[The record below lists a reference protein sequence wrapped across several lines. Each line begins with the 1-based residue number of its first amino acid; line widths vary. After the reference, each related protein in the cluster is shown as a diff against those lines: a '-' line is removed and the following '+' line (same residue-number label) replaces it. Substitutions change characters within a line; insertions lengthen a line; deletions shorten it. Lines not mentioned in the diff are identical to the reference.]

1 MAIGARGVALTFPLS
16 LQGPLMKQHLSGL
29 RQWRRVCTG
38 AAFTLCVSAAHGA
51 PLEPL
56 PDDSLPTAAPDGT
69 TQITQTREQNAV
81 TSVRVTRGGNVYHVT
96 PPEQIPSHEGGGRA
110 AQWEIFEFRS
120 KARNDRPSA
129 PPPPGR

>member
-1 MAIGARGVALTFPLS
+1 MAAGARGVALTFPLS

-38 AAFTLCVSAAHGA
+38 AVFTLCVTAAHGA

-81 TSVRVTRGGNVYHVT
+81 TSVRVKRGDNIYHVT
-96 PPEQIPSHEGGGRA
+96 PPEQIPAHESGGRA

-120 KARNDRPSA
+120 KSRNERPSA